1 MTYNIINSGSDG
13 NCTIINDIIAIDLG
27 VSYKKLAPYVK
38 QLEIVFL
45 THEHGDHFNKK
56 TIKRLAKERPMLRF
70 GCCEWLLDKLLELE
84 IDRKRIDGTRIAI
97 CDFMVGDETGII
109 KIQSKTQTSLS
120 TK

>member
-45 THEHGDHFNKK
+45 THVHQDHFNKK
-56 TIKRLAKERPMLRF
+56 TIQRSCRNQSAAKTL
-70 GCCEWLLDKLLELE
+70 
-84 IDRKRIDGTRIAI
+84 
-97 CDFMVGDETGII
+97 
-109 KIQSKTQTSLS
+109 
-120 TK
+120 